1 MRKFYRIKINF
12 NSAKVIANDY
22 ATESLKEHPDQYVR
36 KPVCGDTL
44 ATYPDLEKEGLA
56 AFHKDVSPRNT
67 TDFFYF
73 SNFSNM
79 FHAML
84 GCRPVA
90 ANREIY
96 NGVPSR
102 RKRLELIDNIAKR
115 GFYKITN
122 EPYVEFTQGK
132 KPYKDAHVQSLTTV
146 DRETNTTLKGH
157 ITWES
162 LKKKAKISPNYAR
175 VYDTFI
181 EWAKRESIENPEKD
195 FSIISFMTFMK
206 DKVNHEEIKKLPVED
221 FKKFLSGLPCS
232 FSSLAN
238 NKGLS
243 YIPRTLNTAPTPK
256 VSLNGEILLFV
267 TEEELSLF
275 KNAKGV
281 ATLLD
286 GGVATMEPVEKW
298 EEFEEEYMDEPI
310 DKARD
315 EGFKPI
321 DELPRFNG
329 DN

>member
-73 SNFSNM
+73 SNLSNM

-132 KPYKDAHVQSLTTV
+132 KPYKDAHVQSITTV

-195 FSIISFMTFMK
+195 FSIISFMTFIK
-206 DKVNHEEIKKLPVED
+206 DKVNHEEIEKLPVED

-267 TEEELSLF
+267 AEEELSLF

-298 EEFEEEYMDEPI
+298 EKFEEEYMDEPI
-310 DKARD
+310 DKALD

>member
-1 MRKFYRIKINF
+1 MRKFYRIKIIF

-22 ATESLKEHPDQYVR
+22 ATESLKKHPDQYAG
-36 KPVCGDTL
+36 KSVCGDTL
-44 ATYPDLEKEGLA
+44 ATYPDMEKEGLA

-73 SNFSNM
+73 SNLSNM
-79 FHAML
+79 LHAML
-84 GCRPVA
+84 DCRPVA

-102 RKRLELIDNIAKR
+102 GKRLELIDDIAKR

-132 KPYKDAHVQSLTTV
+132 KPYKNAHVQSLTTV
-146 DRETNTTLKGH
+146 DRETNITIKGH

-181 EWAKRESIENPEKD
+181 EWAKRESIDNPEKD
-195 FSIISFMTFMK
+195 FSIISFMTFIK
-206 DKVNHEEIKKLPVED
+206 DKVNHEEIEKLPITD
-221 FKKFLSGLPCS
+221 FRMFLSGLPCS
-232 FSSLAN
+232 FSSLTA
-238 NKGLS
+238 NKGFS

-286 GGVATMEPVEKW
+286 GGVATMEPAEKW
-298 EEFEEEYMDEPI
+298 EKFEEEYMDEPI

>member
-22 ATESLKEHPDQYVR
+22 ATESLEKHPNQYVR

-96 NGVPSR
+96 NGAPSR

-132 KPYKDAHVQSLTTV
+132 KPYKNAHVQSLTTV

-206 DKVNHEEIKKLPVED
+206 DKVNHEEIEKLPVED

-267 TEEELSLF
+267 AEEELSLF